1 MDQTASITDQRTTTT
16 ICWRIGSSLLVALA
30 LLAIGLWNLS
40 SPPLW
45 WDEGWTLS
53 VARNWVERGHYG
65 RLLGGDLAPP
75 GLEAA
80 FPVTASVAL
89 SFRLFG
95 IGIWQGRLVGVLFMA
110 AALFLMYY
118 LASRLYN
125 RQVAV
130 GTLFVLLFMSMHPD
144 LHPLINGRQVLAE
157 LPMFFYLLGGYTCFL
172 FVLHGSLWF
181 MPVAVT
187 FWGVALITKAQVLPF
202 WTISLLVPLVITL
215 YERKWNIAAFLTT
228 ALLGSFIL
236 CRLLIVMQQILLRN
250 HTLPR
255 TQVHGMYDITAL
267 VPALFNRLYAV
278 KITLIFGVPT
288 LLGLG
293 YAAWRLIKDEHPE
306 PSTDIKTV
314 RLALLALTGSWFA
327 WYLALSVG
335 VPRYLFP
342 VTFFGSMFVA
352 ALLYDL
358 TDHFSLS
365 STIKRG
371 GHALRTRH
379 FTLQSTVALLTTLAV
394 AWSVRINLVTLYRYY
409 AIYADTSALRVADF
423 LNTQTST
430 KSLVETYDS
439 ELFFLVD
446 RRFHYPPDQ
455 LHVELNRRSLLGRDV
470 TVGYDPLAKD
480 PDYLVV
486 GPFGRLWHLYDP
498 VLAKGVFRL
507 LRSYNNSYYNINYD
521 IYERVR

>member
-1 MDQTASITDQRTTTT
+1 MDQTVSITDQRTTTT

-40 SPPLW
+40 SPPLG

-215 YERKWNIAAFLTT
+215 YERKWNIAALLTT

-236 CRLLIVMQQILLRN
+236 CRLLTVMQQILLRN

-267 VPALFNRLYAV
+267 VPALFNR
-278 KITLIFGVPT
+278 
-288 LLGLG
+288 
-293 YAAWRLIKDEHPE
+293 
-306 PSTDIKTV
+306 
-314 RLALLALTGSWFA
+314 
-327 WYLALSVG
+327 
-335 VPRYLFP
+335 
-342 VTFFGSMFVA
+342 
-352 ALLYDL
+352 
-358 TDHFSLS
+358 
-365 STIKRG
+365 
-371 GHALRTRH
+371 
-379 FTLQSTVALLTTLAV
+379 
-394 AWSVRINLVTLYRYY
+394 
-409 AIYADTSALRVADF
+409 
-423 LNTQTST
+423 
-430 KSLVETYDS
+430 
-439 ELFFLVD
+439 
-446 RRFHYPPDQ
+446 
-455 LHVELNRRSLLGRDV
+455 
-470 TVGYDPLAKD
+470 
-480 PDYLVV
+480 
-486 GPFGRLWHLYDP
+486 
-498 VLAKGVFRL
+498 
-507 LRSYNNSYYNINYD
+507 
-521 IYERVR
+521 